1 MLTVSTAGC
10 RPTSETKWN
19 VPPRSAER
27 LSNKCRIVTVTRSM
41 HSSDASRQPMRHT
54 EPAMTSRPARL
65 LIADDRERTRRA
77 VCALLAAHPGLEVV
91 GEASD
96 GQQAIDKV
104 EQLAPDLVILDVR
117 MPGLDGIAAT
127 AEIKRRWPGVRV
139 VVHSLAFDRRD
150 DALAA
155 GADAFVP
162 KAGQPDALLE
172 ALRR

>member
-1 MLTVSTAGC
+1 
-10 RPTSETKWN
+10 
-19 VPPRSAER
+19 
-27 LSNKCRIVTVTRSM
+27 M
-41 HSSDASRQPMRHT
+41 HPSDARALAVSQT
-54 EPAMTSRPARL
+54 EPAMTARPARL

-77 VCALLAAHPGLEVV
+77 VRALLAAHPGFEVV

-96 GQQAIDKV
+96 GQQAVERV

-172 ALRR
+172 ALRL